1 MNSKLCWLR
10 EMLSDNRTGVLSSV
24 RTVMFFSGMSLC
36 FSTIVLTLIAYW
48 RPEAINA
55 LIALAP
61 SLAGMSGVAYGA
73 QKWAGAKEKEQ

>member
-1 MNSKLCWLR
+1 MR
-10 EMLSDNRTGVLSSV
+10 EMLSDSKTKALSSV

-55 LIALAP
+55 LVMLAP
-61 SLAGMSGVAYGA
+61 SLAGMSGIGYAA
-73 QKWAGAKEKEQ
+73 QKWAGTKDKEQ